1 MKKEDFSKV
10 IEESQKPTELGLN
23 EYQQKALSFR
33 LPTASHEY
41 AILGLSG
48 EVGELHQI
56 LAKSVRDGVAI
67 DLSLLQKEL
76 GDILWFISAISAD
89 FGFKLHDVG
98 VANLEKLSRRA
109 LHGTLTG
116 SGDLR

>member
-1 MKKEDFSKV
+1 MNLD
-10 IEESQKPTELGLN
+10 
-23 EYQQKALSFR
+23 EYQIKALSYR
-33 LPTASHEY
+33 LPSASHEY

-56 LAKSVRDGVAI
+56 LAKSVRDGVPI

-76 GDILWFISAISAD
+76 GDILWFISVIAAD
-89 FGFKLHDVG
+89 FGFKLQEVG
-98 VANLEKLSRRA
+98 MGNLEKLERRSIRN
-109 LHGTLTG
+109 TIMG